1 MQPKSPWWLVAGV
14 GVVLCVSSGFGFYNL
29 SVYMNALT
37 DARGFSVAGM
47 SAGVTILFL
56 ASGASGVAVGRLI
69 ERHDVRWAM
78 TAGAA
83 LGGVA
88 LALLGVADRLWQV
101 WLLYALFGV
110 GNGGVSLVPATTVVT
125 RWFPGANRSLALS
138 ISTTGLSLGGVL
150 LTPLSASAIHRLG
163 VEAAL
168 PWFGAV
174 YFGVMAPVALLLVR
188 SWPSGARPA
197 APALRAAGVRA
208 AIRSRFF
215 IGCTLA
221 YVLALASQVGGIA
234 HVFNHAE
241 LRAGHVVAS
250 AAVSAVAAAS
260 IVGRLLGGA
269 VLTAGFPIRLFACL
283 NIAGQGVGLL
293 LLGGGAAPAPLL
305 AGAILFGLT
314 IGNVLMLQALL
325 LAQAF
330 GGESY
335 PRVFAIANA
344 ASTIGVA
351 GGPLLMGLVYDASNY
366 PWAFGAAALAAA
378 LGLLTFLAAGPL
390 PLNGHASRRHR

>member
-260 IVGRLLGGA
+260 IVGRLLGGG
-269 VLTAGFPIRLFACL
+269 T
-283 NIAGQGVGLL
+283 
-293 LLGGGAAPAPLL
+293 APAPLL

-351 GGPLLMGLVYDASNY
+351 GGPLLMGLAYDASNY
-366 PWAFGAAALAAA
+366 PWAFGTAALAAT

-390 PLNGHASRRHR
+390 PGRSR